1 MIYYRDGAIAAVKA
15 GDETEAKYLLECA
28 GERGMDNVQI
38 NLIRANLAAEEED
51 WEEVILAAGAVL
63 NAKVDD
69 DSRANAAILLAD
81 AYGEYQDRE
90 NQTQM
95 LKAAYDYSDD
105 NRILRKLGYTY
116 LQLAGDSEEEKKEQ
130 YLSMAEEC
138 YATLISRI
146 TPSYQDLLNQSI
158 IWEMEGRYEKSYEGF
173 QKMSKE
179 YENAYE
185 VYMYLAYVGYLIE
198 RQKEEEKQNYVRVKE
213 YFTKAQYYYDRQ
225 GKPYDSQMQTLI
237 TLMQEIM

>member
-1 MIYYRDGAIAAVKA
+1 
-15 GDETEAKYLLECA
+15 
-28 GERGMDNVQI
+28 MDNVQI

-116 LQLAGDSEEEKKEQ
+116 LQLAGDSEDTLL
-130 YLSMAEEC
+130 LSHPP
-138 YATLISRI
+138 
-146 TPSYQDLLNQSI
+146 PSLLQLHHPGS
-158 IWEMEGRYEKSYEGF
+158 KSYCPDF
-173 QKMSKE
+173 LPAHK
-179 YENAYE
+179 
-185 VYMYLAYVGYLIE
+185 
-198 RQKEEEKQNYVRVKE
+198 
-213 YFTKAQYYYDRQ
+213 
-225 GKPYDSQMQTLI
+225 
-237 TLMQEIM
+237 